1 VVAFCL
7 YGCGNLFSQ
16 KPTEMESKRILT
28 NLAEIHPVAEPNT
41 PIPQIYTIPPEIIQQ
56 TIDGK
61 EETKLFYFCRNL
73 IAKDLEAL
81 VNKQFAVIM
90 QKDKQTIDS
99 PNYTV
104 TCNPAVNQL
113 IVRCPS
119 AQEAQHVLDF
129 LVLVDVQPIQV
140 KIDCLVSEVYADL
153 TMDWETT
160 LKIENLFGETIYLGG
175 KTTGGDLLPA
185 FPGAALRETARA
197 SFGLKTGYIRN
208 EGVPGREFRALVDL
222 LVSRGYLK
230 IMMNP
235 SVEVVN
241 GKTARFHASEHVP
254 LQKEFL
260 YQRDGF
266 VSEKTEYIDVEDIL
280 EVTPHV
286 FADGTI
292 GLETSATIG
301 SKSTPEGVKQIRIIT
316 KRSIEIDENRIRP
329 GESLVVGGIRKI
341 ERSSVVRGVPFLKD
355 IPLLGVLFSSK
366 DYEDRAKEVIFI
378 LTPTISSGGIPN
390 YEMVDML
397 QKKHDLPISSD
408 PLYKAVSDP
417 WGLEASEEKYLRGT
431 LETEHAQAEA
441 RNEKQRASLA
451 VEKAERAL
459 AEAQKAKEET
469 QHAKLE
475 AAHAEKQT
483 QTEKQKAAEAIAQA
497 EKAQQE
503 TQKAKKQIQQA
514 NQKATDAEQQAQA
527 EKQKAAEAIAQ
538 AEKAQQETQKA
549 KEQIQQANQ
558 KAADAEQQAQAEK
571 QKAAEAIAQAE
582 EAQQEAQ
589 EAKAEAQK
597 AADAEKQAQAEKQK
611 AAEAAAQAEEAQ
623 QKTQEAEAQ
632 KAKQQAKKTET
643 GTLKSKIQSDKKKP
657 DNFKGQPAAEHVQ

>member
-1 VVAFCL
+1 MLNHAAKFSRNALLTPLIFVVAFCP

-61 EETKLFYFCRNL
+61 EETKLFYYCRNL
-73 IAKDLEAL
+73 IAKDLEDI

-90 QKDKQTIDS
+90 QKDKQTIGS

-119 AQEAQHVLDF
+119 AQEAQHVLEF

-280 EVTPHV
+280 EVTPYV

-292 GLETSATIG
+292 GMETSATIG

-341 ERSSVVRGVPFLKD
+341 ERSSIVRGVPFLKD
-355 IPLLGVLFSSK
+355 IPLLGILFSSK

-378 LTPTISSGGIPN
+378 LTPTISSGGTPN

-417 WGLEASEEKYLRGT
+417 WGLEAREEKYLRGT
-431 LETEHAQAEA
+431 LDAEHAQAEA
-441 RNEKQRASLA
+441 RNEKQKARLSIKRA
-451 VEKAERAL
+451 EEAL

-475 AAHAEKQT
+475 AAQAEEQA
-483 QTEKQKAAEAIAQA
+483 QTER
-497 EKAQQE
+497 
-503 TQKAKKQIQQA
+503 
-514 NQKATDAEQQAQA
+514 
-527 EKQKAAEAIAQ
+527 QKAAEAIAQ

-571 QKAAEAIAQAE
+571 QKAAEAAAQAE
-582 EAQQEAQ
+582 EAQQKAQ
-589 EAKAEAQK
+589 EAKADAQK

-623 QKTQEAEAQ
+623 QKTQKAGAQ
-632 KAKQQAKKTET
+632 KAKQQDKKTKT
-643 GTLKSKIQSDKKKP
+643 GTLKFKI
-657 DNFKGQPAAEHVQ
+657 